1 MFAVPFAEKPYQHQ
15 SMFWSD
21 LGPEIGYEGIGLV
34 DSSLPTVG
42 VFALPSESATRVDQL
57 SESSDSDVPETSTSS
72 SQSSKS
78 DAGASQDG
86 VTCDPDEAGNY
97 GKGVIFYLKNDKI
110 VGILLWNLFNRI
122 GLARTIIN
130 QNKKYDDLNEVAK
143 LFEIH
148 A

>member
-1 MFAVPFAEKPYQHQ
+1 MPIEKPYNHQ

-42 VFALPSESATRVDQL
+42 IYALSSPASTERTQDNLAENEKPVVVADKTK
-57 SESSDSDVPETSTSS
+57 ESS
-72 SQSSKS
+72 SSKS
-78 DAGASQDG
+78 TPVKCPEDG
-86 VTCDPDEAGNY
+86 SEEY
-97 GKGVIFYLKNDKI
+97 GRGVIFYLKDDKI
-110 VGILLWNLFNRI
+110 VGILLWNIFNRI

-148 A
+148 S

>member
-1 MFAVPFAEKPYQHQ
+1 
-15 SMFWSD
+15 MFWSD
-21 LGPEIGYEGIGLV
+21 LGPEIGYEGIGMV

-42 VFALPSESATRVDQL
+42 VFALPSSSAKR
-57 SESSDSDVPETSTSS
+57 SDSYSEAKPDSNEKGLVKRSDGDKQKDNELKCNSDDSS
-72 SQSSKS
+72 
-78 DAGASQDG
+78 
-86 VTCDPDEAGNY
+86 NY

-130 QNKKYDDLNEVAK
+130 QHAEYEDLNEVAK